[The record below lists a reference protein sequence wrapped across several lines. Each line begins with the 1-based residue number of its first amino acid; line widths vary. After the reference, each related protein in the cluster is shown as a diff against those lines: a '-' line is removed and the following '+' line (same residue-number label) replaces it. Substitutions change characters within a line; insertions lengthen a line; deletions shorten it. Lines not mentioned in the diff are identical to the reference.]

1 MCGGADCEISFICQR
16 LKLLAKE
23 AERKYDELRVKLLKS
38 CISDSGVLLIS
49 RIFITCCACVCSAR
63 YQRSV
68 DRADGFSQKYQISL
82 DNSRILA
89 QKTVNQQ

>member
-1 MCGGADCEISFICQR
+1 MCGGADSETRFICQR
-16 LKLLAKE
+16 LKLLAKD
-23 AERKYDELRVKLLKS
+23 AERKYDDLRAQLLEC
-38 CISDSGVLLIS
+38 CISDSYVLLIT
-49 RIFITCCACVCSAR
+49 RIFITCSACVCSAR

-89 QKTVNQQ
+89 